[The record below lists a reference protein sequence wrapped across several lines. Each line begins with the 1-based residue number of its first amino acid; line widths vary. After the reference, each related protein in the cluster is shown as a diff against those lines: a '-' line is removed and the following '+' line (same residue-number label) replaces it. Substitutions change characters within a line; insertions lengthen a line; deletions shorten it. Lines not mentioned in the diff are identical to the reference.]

1 MSRSHKRMPVWA
13 MIIMDTVLMAASVG
27 VFMLF
32 DYVMPHSG
40 NSSGTVV
47 AQVESNAEN
56 TFKLP
61 SAQKGG
67 EDNSANENTV
77 GNSSESSDVQNE
89 SAAES
94 SQPAVTTAPKQED
107 KPKRTTKNRYDNTG
121 TDDYAADTNAI
132 SSITNAE
139 VYSEELGHNVTD
151 VSELTVYKKS
161 VGEGNDKITYYVADI
176 YVTNAGVIQ
185 TAFAENTYGKNIK
198 SSVNEMAEEHNAIW
212 AINGDFYGNSEEGI
226 VIRNGVKYRD
236 NLNDADI
243 CVLFTDGSMKTYAYD
258 EFNTD
263 EVISQ
268 GAWQAWNFGPMLL
281 DGSGNVLSSFNTT
294 TYLNSQNP
302 RSAVGY
308 VEPGH
313 YIFVTVDGRMEGYSK
328 GATIS
333 ELAAIMADE
342 GCLTAYNLDGGKSAM
357 MYYNGEII
365 NKPDGGGRDI
375 SDIVYIGG

>member
-13 MIIMDTVLMAASVG
+13 MIITDTVLMAASVG

-40 NSSGTVV
+40 NNSGTVV

-67 EDNSANENTV
+67 DSDTEN
-77 GNSSESSDVQNE
+77 GNDFSGSSDDQ
-89 SAAES
+89 SKPAADS
-94 SQPAVTTAPKQED
+94 SKPAVTTAPKKEEE
-107 KPKRTTKNRYDNTG
+107 PKRTTANWYDHTA
-121 TDDYAADTNAI
+121 TDDYTADQNAI

-139 VYSEELGHNVTD
+139 VYSEELGSNIND

-161 VGEGNDKITYYVADI
+161 VGEGKDKITYYVADI

-185 TAFAENTYGKNIK
+185 TALAENTYGKNIK
-198 SSVNEMAEEHNAIW
+198 SSVNEMAEEHGAIW
-212 AINGDFYGNSEEGI
+212 AINGDFYGNSEEGV

-236 NLNDADI
+236 NLNSADI

-258 EFNTD
+258 EFNID
-263 EVISQ
+263 EVVAQ

-281 DGSGNVLSSFNTT
+281 DGEGNVLSSFNTT

-313 YIFVTVDGRMEGYSK
+313 YVFVTVDGRMEGYSK

-357 MYYNGEII
+357 MYFDGKII
-365 NKPDGGGRDI
+365 NKPDGDGRDI

>member
-1 MSRSHKRMPVWA
+1 MSKSHKRMPVWA
-13 MIIMDTVLMAASVG
+13 MIILDTVLMAASVG

-40 NSSGTVV
+40 NSKGTVV
-47 AQVESNAEN
+47 AQIDSSAEN

-61 SAQKGG
+61 SQQKNG
-67 EDNSANENTV
+67 EDNSAKENDTDNYETQSKPAV
-77 GNSSESSDVQNE
+77 EN
-89 SAAES
+89 
-94 SQPAVTTAPKQED
+94 SQPVVTTAPKHED
-107 KPKRTTKNRYDNTG
+107 EPKRTTKNWYDHTA
-121 TDDYAADTNAI
+121 TDDYTANQNEV

-139 VYSEELGHNVTD
+139 VYSEILGTHIND

-161 VGEGNDKITYYVADI
+161 VGDGNDKITYYTADI
-176 YVTNAGVIQ
+176 YVTNTGVVK

-198 SSVNEMAEEHNAIW
+198 SSVNEMAEENGAIW
-212 AINGDFYGNSEEGI
+212 AINGDFYGNSEEGV

-236 NLNDADI
+236 NLNSADI
-243 CVLFTDGSMKTYAYD
+243 CVLFTDGTMKTYPYN
-258 EFNTD
+258 EFNID
-263 EVISQ
+263 EVIEQ

-281 DGSGNVLSSFNTT
+281 DGSGNVLPSFNTT
-294 TYLNSQNP
+294 TYLNSRNP

-313 YIFVTVDGRMEGYSK
+313 YVFVTVDGRMEGYSK

-333 ELAAIMADE
+333 ELAAIMEDE
-342 GCLTAYNLDGGKSAM
+342 GCQTAYNLDGGKSAM
-357 MYYNGEII
+357 MYFDGKII
-365 NKPDGGGRDI
+365 NKPDGDGRDI